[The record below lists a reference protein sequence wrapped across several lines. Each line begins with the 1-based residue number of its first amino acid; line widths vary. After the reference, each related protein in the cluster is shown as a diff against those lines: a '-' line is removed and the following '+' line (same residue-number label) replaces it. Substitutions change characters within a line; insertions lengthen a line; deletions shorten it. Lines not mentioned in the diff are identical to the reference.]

1 MLLILF
7 FQTCVANG
15 GGLKTP
21 SGISRLLD
29 EIETQFQRLPPPPIS
44 MTAIPM
50 EVPAELADATGS
62 GKSKMA
68 ASKLQI
74 RRSQLVHKIPMEFQW
89 LYPCFG
95 VQLSNENNG
104 NVVQSNWK
112 KPEVESPRRRP
123 QTSNTYITACTQD
136 SNKIPTA

>member
-50 EVPAELADATGS
+50 EVPAEVPDATGT

-68 ASKLQI
+68 ATKLQTRI
-74 RRSQLVHKIPMEFQW
+74 SQLV
-89 LYPCFG
+89 
-95 VQLSNENNG
+95 
-104 NVVQSNWK
+104 
-112 KPEVESPRRRP
+112 
-123 QTSNTYITACTQD
+123 
-136 SNKIPTA
+136 NKIATKFQRL